1 MRVLLVRARPTRVE
15 NTRLPRS
22 LSSEVGYVMP
32 LGLASIASYLREKG
46 ISVGIIDAEAEELSI
61 DQVKRQIAKI
71 GPDIVGITSMTPT
84 VHDDLAVARASHELG
99 IKVVMGGP
107 QINAMPEETMQL
119 KFVHFAI
126 RGEGEYPMFKLIQAI
141 DNNLPFSNVPGIV
154 YRDRDGRVI
163 MSPPYIHDDL
173 DELPLPARDLL
184 PYERYAAIIAKGR
197 LTTLCPGR
205 GCPFKCGFCFKQP
218 SDRKIRFRSPGR
230 VADEIE
236 EVIDRYGMQEINF
249 VSDTFTLKKD
259 FVEGLCEELLN
270 RNTKISWIAP
280 TRIDCVTR
288 ELLALMK
295 RAGCRSLRFG
305 IESGSSK
312 ILKLMNKE
320 SNKEATIRVFRWAK
334 EVGLETFAYFIIGYL
349 HETEKEIKETLA
361 FVKELKPNL
370 LMYNAATPLP
380 KTRLFEQAVEA
391 GLVEE
396 DYWKKFL
403 MDEKYPRIPYL
414 FKDTQKWIDK
424 AYRDF
429 FFSPRFLFKKMLE
442 FRPKNALN
450 YFRATRCIVGLRKE

>member
-450 YFRATRCIVGLRKE
+450 YFRATRGIVGLRKE